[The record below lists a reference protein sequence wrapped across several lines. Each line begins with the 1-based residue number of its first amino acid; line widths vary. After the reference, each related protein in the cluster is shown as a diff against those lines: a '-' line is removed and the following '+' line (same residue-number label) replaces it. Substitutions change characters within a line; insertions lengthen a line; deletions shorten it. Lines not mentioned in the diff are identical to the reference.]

1 MLDTSL
7 GFSLMVSTIITV
19 IIYVVTRDK
28 KLTEYEKK
36 DKLNDTI
43 IIFII
48 TFIVV
53 LFGKIFIGDSSN
65 SLSSSSSSTTL
76 MKINDIKGGQCP
88 F

>member
-1 MLDTSL
+1 MLDTAM
-7 GFSLMVSTIITV
+7 GFSLMVSVVVTA

-28 KLTEYEKK
+28 NKTEQEQK

-43 IIFII
+43 IVFVI

-53 LFGKIFIGDSSN
+53 LFGKLCIGESST
-65 SLSSSSSSTTL
+65 STTL
-76 MKINDIKGGQCP
+76 VKVTDVKGGQCP

>member
-19 IIYVVTRDK
+19 IIYIVTRDK
-28 KLTEYEKK
+28 KLTESEKK

-53 LFGKIFIGDSSN
+53 LFGKLFIGKSST
-65 SLSSSSSSTTL
+65 SSTTL
-76 MKINDIKGGQCP
+76 MKLNDVKGGQCP

>member
-1 MLDTSL
+1 MLDTAI
-7 GFSLMVSTIITV
+7 GFSIMVSLVITS

-28 KLTEYEKK
+28 NRSEQEQK

-43 IIFII
+43 ILFVI

-53 LFGKIFIGDSSN
+53 LFGKLCLTDQT
-65 SLSSSSSSTTL
+65 STTL
-76 MKINDIKGGQCP
+76 VKASEMKGGQCP